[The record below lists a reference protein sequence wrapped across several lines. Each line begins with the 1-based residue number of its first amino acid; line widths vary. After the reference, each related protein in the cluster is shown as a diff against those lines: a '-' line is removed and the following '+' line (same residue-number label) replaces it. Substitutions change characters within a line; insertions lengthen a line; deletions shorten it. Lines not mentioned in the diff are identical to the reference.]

1 MVYFIRRLHK
11 LVFFFLLTYSEKKK
25 CGCVVRKESG
35 PDACEYRYYILLSV
49 YGLVYLYRL
58 YILCGIFC
66 QVFFPMAIRYQDAGI
81 YETDLFV
88 QPFSVGSAS
97 TRTSMNAG
105 GGGWIS
111 AEY

>member
-35 PDACEYRYYILLSV
+35 PDACE
-49 YGLVYLYRL
+49 YRL

-97 TRTSMNAG
+97 TSTSMNAG